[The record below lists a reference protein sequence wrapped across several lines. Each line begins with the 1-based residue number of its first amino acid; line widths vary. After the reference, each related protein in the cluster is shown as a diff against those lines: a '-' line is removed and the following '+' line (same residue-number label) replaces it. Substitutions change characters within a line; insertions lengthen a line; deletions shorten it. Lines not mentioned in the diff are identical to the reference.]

1 LRKICL
7 TLPSLERLIVS
18 YIVNNYN
25 QSLDQRQRNPTRL
38 QRWQAGLVSAP
49 RLMRQE
55 DFDI

>member
-38 QRWQAGLVSAP
+38 QRWQASLISAP
-49 RLMRQE
+49 RLIRKE